1 MLRRLALVVMVVG
14 GVLVF
19 GKSTAAG
26 QGFHGGVRGAV
37 QDAGGAVPG
46 AAVSLT
52 NEATSVSR
60 TALSNSLGEYAFA
73 SVEPGTYTIKIALQG
88 YKTVE
93 RPGIRVDTQSFLVL
107 DHKLEVGA
115 LEESVTVSVQTPVV
129 ETANA
134 SHGGVLD
141 RVALETLPSS
151 GRAAFLMAASMPTVI
166 PSGDGQFNRQQDQSG
181 ASSLSLGGGTR
192 RGNNYV
198 LDGVSI
204 TDIVNRAVANPTIE
218 ALEDVKVQVH
228 TYDAEMGRTGG
239 GVFNSTLKSGTN
251 TLRGTGFFQTR
262 PLWGQTNNYFS
273 ELAGRAKPE
282 SVYYLGGGGIGGP
295 IVRNRTF
302 FWFASENY
310 HDIQSRSV
318 STAFPTAAERTGDFS
333 RLTNASGAPVVIYD
347 PLTRQPFPGNIIP
360 ANRINPVAAAIAGY
374 LPLPD
379 VDADNGTNNY
389 TRTAEINN
397 RYQQEYTIKVEH
409 KFSDA
414 VSLSG
419 FYLYNRT
426 DEPDANYFEVG
437 LNGGT
442 RFADPNDYLLKRRP
456 QILALNNNW
465 VVGNNS
471 VLSLRYGWTRF
482 PDNATMT
489 IPFDPAALG
498 FSPSFLRLVD
508 QTGVPKFPNGSIAGY
523 SGFGAITPSYRTY
536 SSWSTNATFSRLFGR
551 HTLKVGGDFREIG
564 VDLLSPGDSAGRFQF
579 DKEFTSSTGLNNS
592 STTEGNGF
600 ASFLLGYPS
609 ANASRQST
617 MTLTTPLEI
626 KARYYGGYVQDDWRV
641 SSRLTL
647 NYGLRIEHEDGM
659 REASN
664 NFTVGF
670 DPAATNALSSVTIP
684 ADAVAGTPARAIAG
698 GVMFAGIDGHGIE
711 QGNLPGV
718 LWSPRV
724 GAVYAITPSLV
735 LRGGYGIYWAPW
747 NYPAPSSS
755 SNNYGQL
762 GFTNNTVVPQTAGTP
777 TVSLSNPFPNGLV
790 APLGSS
796 LGTLTGVGTSIS
808 YVDQHRT
815 IPRVQQYSA
824 DLQKELPGQ
833 MAVTVSYIG
842 ARGDHLPLGGTNDV
856 ALNINQLDPKY
867 MALGSRLND
876 ALPNPFFGNPAAG
889 PLASQATLT
898 RAQLLRPYPQF
909 LNISARQVSEGINRY
924 NAGVVEWT
932 RRTGGRHWFGG
943 RVSYTYSVLKDNQ
956 FGESNFFSSAGA
968 ALPLNA
974 YNYIEGSS
982 YYNPRAEYGY
992 GILDVPHRIVMSP
1005 IVEIPFGDG
1014 RRWSSPNR
1022 VVDLLA
1028 GGWTA
1033 AAIVTIQSGFPI
1045 GLGQSDNTGTFGG
1058 GQRPNLVDGADAST
1072 AGSFEERLASADHP
1086 AATWLN
1092 PAAFTTALPFTF
1104 GNAPRTITDVRTPP
1118 QRNVDLSV
1126 AKNIRLGGTR
1136 FAQVRVEVINLLNRV
1151 TTAGISTTAGSSA
1164 FGQISSQSGFMRLT
1178 QFSFRY
1184 SF

>member
-1 MLRRLALVVMVVG
+1 MMRRLALVVMVVG
-14 GVLVF
+14 SSLALGVAPGF
-19 GKSTAAG
+19 G
-26 QGFHGGVRGAV
+26 QGFHGGLRGAI

-52 NEATSVSR
+52 NEATNVTR
-60 TALSNSLGEYAFA
+60 TALTNGLGEYAFA
-73 SVEPGTYTIKIALQG
+73 SLEPGTYTIKVALQG

-107 DHKLEVGA
+107 DHQLEVGA
-115 LEESVTVSVQTPVV
+115 VEESVTVSTQTPVV

-151 GRAAFLMAASMPTVI
+151 GRAAFLMAASLPTVV

-251 TLRGTGFFQTR
+251 TFRGTAFVQTR

-273 ELAGRAKPE
+273 GLAGRPKPE
-282 SVYYLGGGGIGGP
+282 SVYYLGGGGFGGP
-295 IVRNRTF
+295 IARDRTF

-318 STAFPTAAERTGDFS
+318 STTFPTAAERGGDFS
-333 RLTNASGAPVVIYD
+333 RLTNPAGAPVVIYD
-347 PLTRQPFPGNIIP
+347 PLTKQPFPGNVIP

-379 VDADNGTNNY
+379 VDADTGTNNY

-397 RYQQEYTIKVEH
+397 RFQQEYTIKIEH
-409 KFSDA
+409 KFTDA

-437 LNGGT
+437 LNGAT

-456 QILALNNNW
+456 QIVAINNNW

-482 PDNATMT
+482 PDDATMT
-489 IPFDPAALG
+489 ADFDPALLG
-498 FSPSFLRLVD
+498 FSPAFLSLVE

-523 SGFGAITPSYRTY
+523 SSFGAITPSYRTY
-536 SSWSTNATFSRLFGR
+536 NSWNTNATFSKLIGR
-551 HTLKVGGDFREIG
+551 HTIKVGGDFREFG

-579 DKEFTSSTGLNNS
+579 DKEFTSSTGQNNS

-600 ASFLLGYPS
+600 ATFLLGYPS
-609 ANASRQST
+609 ASSARQST

-626 KARYYGGYVQDDWRV
+626 SARYYGGYVQDDWRV
-641 SSRLTL
+641 SSRFTL
-647 NYGLRIEHEDGM
+647 NYGLRIDHEDGM
-659 REASN
+659 REAN
-664 NFTVGF
+664 DNFTVGF
-670 DPAATNALSSVTIP
+670 DPAAANALSSVTIP
-684 ADAVAGTPARAIAG
+684 ADPIAGTPARTVSG
-698 GVMFAGIDGHGIE
+698 GLMFAGIDGNRTE

-724 GAVYAITPSLV
+724 GAVFSITPTTV
-735 LRGGYGIYWAPW
+735 VRGGYGIYWAPW

-777 TVSLSNPFPNGLV
+777 TIALTNPFPNGLV

-808 YVDQHRT
+808 YVDQNRT
-815 IPRVQQYSA
+815 IPRVQQYSV
-824 DLQKELPGQ
+824 DLQQALPGQ
-833 MAVTVSYIG
+833 MALTFSYIG
-842 ARGDHLPLGGTNDV
+842 ARGDRLPLGGTNDV
-856 ALNINQLDPKY
+856 ALNINQLDPAY

-876 ALPNPFFGNPAAG
+876 ALPNPFFQNPAAG
-889 PLASQATLT
+889 PLANQATLT

-932 RRTGGRHWFGG
+932 RRTGGANWFGG

-968 ALPLNA
+968 GLPLNVG
-974 YNYIEGSS
+974 NYIKGSP
-982 YYNPRAEYGY
+982 YYDPRAEYAY
-992 GILDVPHRIVMSP
+992 GILDVPHRLVLSP
-1005 IVEIPFGDG
+1005 IVEIPFGQG
-1014 RRWSSPNR
+1014 RRWAPSSG
-1022 VVDLLA
+1022 VLGLLV

-1033 AAIVTIQSGFPI
+1033 AAVVTIQSGFPI
-1045 GLGQSDNTGTFGG
+1045 GVSQSDNTGTFGG
-1058 GQRPNLVDGADAST
+1058 AQRPNLVSGTDLST
-1072 AGSFEERLASADHP
+1072 AGDLAGRLASADHP

-1092 PAAFTTALPFTF
+1092 PAAFTTARPFTF
-1104 GNAPRTITDVRTPP
+1104 GNAPRTITEVRTPA

-1126 AKNIRLGGTR
+1126 AKNIRLGGSR

-1151 TTAGISTTAGSSA
+1151 TARGISTTAGSSS